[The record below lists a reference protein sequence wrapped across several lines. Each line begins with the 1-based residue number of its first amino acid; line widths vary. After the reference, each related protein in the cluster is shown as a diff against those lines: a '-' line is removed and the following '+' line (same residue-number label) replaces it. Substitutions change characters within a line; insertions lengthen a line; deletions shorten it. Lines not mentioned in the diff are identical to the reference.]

1 MHKACLV
8 SKCMNFI
15 CLFYQE
21 FILWGANF
29 VFAFDLMILLFS
41 EPDVNHA
48 QHFSHAVSEKPKI
61 NQPVSLE
68 IKFQVETLCV
78 YPCLVGI
85 LQMYGQI
92 TEIPKY
98 YK

>member
-1 MHKACLV
+1 
-8 SKCMNFI
+8 
-15 CLFYQE
+15 
-21 FILWGANF
+21 
-29 VFAFDLMILLFS
+29 MILLFS

-61 NQPVSLE
+61 NQPVSVE
-68 IKFQVETLCV
+68 IKFQVKTLCV

-98 YK
+98 HKYYK